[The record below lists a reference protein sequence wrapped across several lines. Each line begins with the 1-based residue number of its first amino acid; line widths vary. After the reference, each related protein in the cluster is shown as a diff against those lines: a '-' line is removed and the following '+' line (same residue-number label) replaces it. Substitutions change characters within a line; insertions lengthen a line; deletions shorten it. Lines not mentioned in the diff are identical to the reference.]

1 MQMTNQEQESVM
13 SFILMHGMSL
23 MYQDGYIL
31 FMPSTLV
38 SACRDK
44 LDATALEVMATND
57 FIFAY
62 RSEDRREDLSG
73 LNGLLFKIVLAL
85 GTTKASLKD
94 LVNANKKWMSQCV
107 RRRSS
112 AHAFILINTWG

>member
-1 MQMTNQEQESVM
+1 MRMTNQEQESVM

-57 FIFAY
+57 LIFAY
-62 RSEDRREDLSG
+62 KRRQKG
-73 LNGLLFKIVLAL
+73 R
-85 GTTKASLKD
+85 LK
-94 LVNANKKWMSQCV
+94 WP
-107 RRRSS
+107 
-112 AHAFILINTWG
+112 